1 MVQLHRLVTAMA
13 TSRTRSRERKTEEM
27 PITCVRIISTIRATN
42 VDSMNTSPW
51 AKFTMPMMPN
61 TMV

>member
-1 MVQLHRLVTAMA
+1 MP
-13 TSRTRSRERKTEEM
+13 TSSTISSVRKTEEM
-27 PITCVRIISTIRATN
+27 PIDTSTSTVIRATK
-42 VDSMNTSPW
+42 VETMNTSPC